1 MKQTVNECIYFI
13 FTISLIVLLPISIYG
28 INDLVTGNL
37 VINIRDTYFSL
48 NTTSFFI
55 LFVPITFVI
64 LYLPRIFLK
73 KFRSLISNLIFAIF
87 NGLSI
92 LIFASVLFLNNED
105 SNEMNYRFWLLILIL
120 LFLEVLVFYK
130 CTKIKNGI
138 DK

>member
-1 MKQTVNECIYFI
+1 
-13 FTISLIVLLPISIYG
+13 
-28 INDLVTGNL
+28 
-37 VINIRDTYFSL
+37 
-48 NTTSFFI
+48 
-55 LFVPITFVI
+55 
-64 LYLPRIFLK
+64 
-73 KFRSLISNLIFAIF
+73 
-87 NGLSI
+87 